1 MRPEE
6 ILTSDAMH
14 RALASRIESAS
25 RGDTVA
31 SRRRASSPAGTA
43 GHGGDRALRAHSQR
57 RDSPRRRP
65 ASAFPAR
72 VESTPSPGPPGSP
85 LPSGCRARQ
94 PSKRLIHTLRDCAPD
109 EAGRYPPSAFCTA
122 RHRCRSASRAKS
134 RAAHHEGAGTARGP
148 KAKEFPA
155 ERCSEASVGIARVAP
170 RRGAVPWGAY
180 RDVLPLLRNA
190 ASRVLTQAAGEGT
203 RLNEPLLP
211 AVQGA
216 DGQSRRSSCA

>member
-1 MRPEE
+1 MATRWPRDAEPRRPP
-6 ILTSDAMH
+6 A
-14 RALASRIESAS
+14 
-25 RGDTVA
+25 
-31 SRRRASSPAGTA
+31 RRARVAG
-43 GHGGDRALRAHSQR
+43 RALRARSQR
-57 RDSPRRRP
+57 RDPPRRRP

-72 VESTPSPGPPGSP
+72 VESTPSPGPPGCSP
-85 LPSGCRARQ
+85 LPSGCSARQ
-94 PSKRLIHTLRDCAPD
+94 PSKRLMHTSRGCASD
-109 EAGRYPPSAFCTA
+109 QAGRYPPSAFCTA

-170 RRGAVPWGAY
+170 WRGAVAWRAY

-211 AVQGA
+211 
-216 DGQSRRSSCA
+216 